1 MINVNVLLVEKRE
14 LSISLA
20 IFFFRVK
27 REGKFFVYLGK

>member
-1 MINVNVLLVEKRE
+1 MMNVSFLLVEKRE

-20 IFFFRVK
+20 IFFLGVK